1 MGLETA
7 NNTNN
12 QLTVKYDTSK
22 IFIGDNR
29 HDKFTAGIEN
39 STYDDVT
46 YLAGTVFGQ
55 KSADL
60 SVKPLTSGASDG
72 SQFPLGILAHDIT
85 VEASSTYEEEV
96 TLCVE
101 GRVAE
106 DKVLFQGSDDLETIV
121 SSRTLR
127 ARIGADTV
135 GIKLVESTE
144 MTGYDNV

>member
-1 MGLETA
+1 MGQTTGT
-7 NNTNN
+7 NTNN
-12 QLTVKYDTSK
+12 QLTVKSDTSK

-29 HDKFTAGIEN
+29 HDTFTASIEN

-46 YLAGTVFGQ
+46 YLAGTLFGQ

-60 SVKPLTSGASDG
+60 SVKPLASGASDN
-72 SQFPLGILAHDIT
+72 SQYPLGVLAHDIT
-85 VEASSTYEEEV
+85 VEAGDTYEEQV

-106 DKVLFQGSDDLETIV
+106 DKVLLQGSDTLDTII
-121 SSRTLR
+121 SGRTLR

-135 GIKLVESTE
+135 GIKLVSSTE
-144 MTGYDNV
+144 MTSYDND